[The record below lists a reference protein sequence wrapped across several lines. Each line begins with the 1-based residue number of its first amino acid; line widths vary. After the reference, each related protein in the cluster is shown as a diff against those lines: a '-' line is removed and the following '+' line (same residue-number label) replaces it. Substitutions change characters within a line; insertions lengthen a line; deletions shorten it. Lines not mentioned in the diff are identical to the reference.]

1 MVKETSQKSKPQ
13 LERGLVSI
21 FTGRGKGKTTAA
33 IGTAVRAAGHGLKV
47 HVIFFLKGSTYE
59 HGEFKSL
66 SKMPNVT
73 IASFGKKGW
82 IREKDTSTEHR
93 QQAQLA
99 LEESQKAVTSG
110 EYDLVILDE
119 INVALSFGLIEL
131 EQVIKLI
138 EDKPRHVELILTG
151 SEADP
156 RLVMMADLVSEIL
169 AIKHPF
175 TEGIKARKGIDY

>member
-1 MVKETSQKSKPQ
+1 MTQKASQKSQPL
-13 LERGLVSI
+13 LEKGLVSI
-21 FTGRGKGKTTAA
+21 FTGQGKGKTTAA

-47 HVIFFLKGSTYE
+47 HIIFFLKGSTYE
-59 HGEFKSL
+59 HGEFKTL
-66 SKMPNVT
+66 SKMPDVT

-82 IREKDTSTEHR
+82 IREKDTTAEHR

-99 LEESQKAVTSG
+99 FEEASKAVNGG

-138 EDKPRHVELILTG
+138 EDKPKHVELILTG
-151 SEADP
+151 SDADP

-175 TEGIKARKGIDY
+175 SEGIKARKGIDY

>member
-1 MVKETSQKSKPQ
+1 MTQEASQKSKPL
-13 LERGLVSI
+13 LEKGLVSI
-21 FTGRGKGKTTAA
+21 FTGQGKGKTTAA

-47 HVIFFLKGSTYE
+47 HIIFFLKGSTYE
-59 HGEFKSL
+59 HGEFKAL
-66 SKMPNVT
+66 SKMPDIT
-73 IASFGKKGW
+73 ITSFGKKGW
-82 IREKDTSTEHR
+82 IREKDTTAEHR

-99 LEESQKAVTSG
+99 FEEASKAVSGG

-119 INVALSFGLIEL
+119 INVALSFGLIKL

-138 EDKPRHVELILTG
+138 EDKPKHVELILTG
-151 SEADP
+151 SDADP

-169 AIKHPF
+169 AIKHLF

>member
-1 MVKETSQKSKPQ
+1 LTQTKSQKSKQ
-13 LERGLVSI
+13 KLERGLVSI
-21 FTGRGKGKTTAA
+21 FTGQGKGKTTAA

-59 HGEFKSL
+59 HGEFKIL
-66 SKMPNVT
+66 SEIPGVT
-73 IASFGKKGW
+73 ISSFGKKGW
-82 IREKDTSTEHR
+82 IRENDTSSEHR

-99 LEESQKAVTSG
+99 FEEARKTVIGG

-119 INVALSFGLIEL
+119 INIALSFGLIEL

-138 EDKPRHVELILTG
+138 EDKPSHVELILTG
-151 SEADP
+151 NDADP

>member
-1 MVKETSQKSKPQ
+1 LADKTSRKSEPLLK
-13 LERGLVSI
+13 RGLVSI
-21 FTGRGKGKTTAA
+21 FTGQGKGKTTAA

-47 HVIFFLKGSTYE
+47 HIIFFLKGSTYE

-66 SKMPNVT
+66 SKMPGVT
-73 IASFGKKGW
+73 ISSFGKKGW
-82 IREKDTSTEHR
+82 IREKDTSAEHR

-99 LEESQKAVTSG
+99 FEEARKAVTG
-110 EYDLVILDE
+110 GQYDLVILDE
-119 INVALSFGLIEL
+119 INVAISFGLIEL

-138 EDKPRHVELILTG
+138 EDKPEHVELILTG
-151 SEADP
+151 NDADP